1 MATKIIKEID
11 LYDSRYHFKIGI
23 LFCFCLILI
32 SFLLKNINKNDSIPF
47 VANFNYVEGINNDTE
62 VKIAGIKIGDVSEI
76 AIASDQVTVNGYIDK
91 NYDIPEDSIIKIKS
105 DGIFGKK
112 VLSIEPTPVQVKA
125 LLRPFPKRIVINNVR
140 TNISTPRPT
149 LFINSDST

>member
-1 MATKIIKEID
+1 MAAKIITEID
-11 LYDSRYHFKIGI
+11 SYNSRLHFKVGLFFITI
-23 LFCFCLILI
+23 LVIIFFI
-32 SFLLKNINKNDSIPF
+32 LKNINNNETIPF
-47 VANFNYVEGINNDTE
+47 VATFNYVEGINNDTE

-112 VLSIEPTPVQVKA
+112 VLSIEPGFGDYLDKSNQKYIFEQTQDSYSIDMF
-125 LLRPFPKRIVINNVR
+125 LRYLNELNE
-140 TNISTPRPT
+140 
-149 LFINSDST
+149 